1 MQKYLINLKV
11 LKNNL
16 LYCLVIALT
25 IISTIN
31 INCAS
36 EVNDQQLAKELIGQD
51 VDLSLAHGWA
61 ENKSTIFT
69 TIYDESGAY
78 RGYRTTQIF
87 KDGVGEDIE
96 QDYKQDGAK
105 VCSIFEIDT
114 KDVDYEQDNYQAID
128 FVCMQEVGNQKS
140 TTIKGDKVTINK
152 GYGQVDG
159 YLVGVRVYNKTFS
172 DVKGAK
178 VVDNTLFIISD
189 DGGSAILKD
198 NQETTPA
205 KKPKLDK
212 QQLVLLVAGCGGILL
227 LIVLIILLFK
237 LFKRKIINKQTSE
250 LVVDPNSIRQ
260 QVSVNEQHE
269 TVEPTPPQVED
280 VKQQEVQPC
289 PQPPVVETS
298 GIQVMD
304 DGEQG
309 EFAN

>member
-1 MQKYLINLKV
+1 MSLKT
-11 LKNNL
+11 LKNNIF
-16 LYCLVIALT
+16 YCLVIALT

-36 EVNDQQLAKELIGQD
+36 EVNDQQLAKELIGQN

-61 ENKSTIFT
+61 DNKSTIFT

-87 KDGVGEDIE
+87 KDSVSEDIE
-96 QDYKQDGAK
+96 KDYKQDGAK

-140 TTIKGDKVTINK
+140 TTIKGNKLTINK

-159 YLVGVRVYNKTFS
+159 YLVGVRVYNKMFS
-172 DVKGAK
+172 DVKGAE
-178 VVDNTLFIISD
+178 VVDNTLFIVSD
-189 DGGSAILKD
+189 EGGSAILKD
-198 NQETTPA
+198 NQETITT
-205 KKPKLDK
+205 KKPKIDK
-212 QQLVLLVAGCGGILL
+212 QQVVLLVGGSAGILL
-227 LIVLIILLFK
+227 LMVLIILLFK
-237 LFKRKIINKQTSE
+237 LFKRKRNKKQTNA
-250 LVVDPNSIRQ
+250 LVVDPNSIKQ
-260 QVSVNEQHE
+260 QVPVDQQNETAQTIPSQAE
-269 TVEPTPPQVED
+269 
-280 VKQQEVQPC
+280 EVQKQELVQQYPPK
-289 PQPPVVETS
+289 PQFVETN

-304 DGEQG
+304 DGEEG

>member
-1 MQKYLINLKV
+1 MSLKT
-11 LKNNL
+11 LKNNIF
-16 LYCLVIALT
+16 YCLVIALT

-31 INCAS
+31 INRAS

-61 ENKSTIFT
+61 DNKSTIFT
-69 TIYDESGAY
+69 TIYDDSGAY
-78 RGYRTTQIF
+78 RGYRITQIF
-87 KDGVGEDIE
+87 KDGGSEDIE
-96 QDYKQDGAK
+96 KDYKQDGAK

-178 VVDNTLFIISD
+178 VVDNTLFITSD
-189 DGGSAILKD
+189 DGGSAVLKD
-198 NQETTPA
+198 NQETAPT

-212 QQLVLLVAGCGGILL
+212 QQLVLLVAGSGGLLL
-227 LIVLIILLFK
+227 LIGLIILLFK
-237 LFKRKIINKQTSE
+237 LFKRKGNNKQTNA
-250 LVVDPNSIRQ
+250 LVVDPNSIKQ
-260 QVSVNEQHE
+260 QVPINEENGTPQSVS
-269 TVEPTPPQVED
+269 PQVED
-280 VKQQEVQPC
+280 VQQQELVQQYP
-289 PQPPVVETS
+289 PQPQIVETN

>member
-1 MQKYLINLKV
+1 MSLKT
-11 LKNNL
+11 LKNNIF
-16 LYCLVIALT
+16 YCLVIALT

-31 INCAS
+31 INRAS

-61 ENKSTIFT
+61 DNKSTIFT
-69 TIYDESGAY
+69 TIYDQNGAY

-87 KDGVGEDIE
+87 KDGVSEDIE
-96 QDYKQDGAK
+96 KDYKQDGAK

-128 FVCMQEVGNQKS
+128 FVCMQQVGNQKS
-140 TTIKGDKVTINK
+140 TTIKDDKLTVNK
-152 GYGQVDG
+152 GYGQADG

-198 NQETTPA
+198 NQEITPT
-205 KKPKLDK
+205 KKTKLDK
-212 QQLVLLVAGCGGILL
+212 QQLVLLVGGTGGILL
-227 LIVLIILLFK
+227 LIGLISLLFK
-237 LFKRKIINKQTSE
+237 LFKRKRNNKQTNE
-250 LVVDPNSIRQ
+250 LVVDPDSIKQ
-260 QVSVNEQHE
+260 QTTIDEQNV
-269 TVEPTPPQVED
+269 TQQLVTPQVEED
-280 VKQQEVQPC
+280 KPQELVQQYS
-289 PQPPVVETS
+289 QPPQIIETN

>member
-1 MQKYLINLKV
+1 MSLKT
-11 LKNNL
+11 LKNNIF
-16 LYCLVIALT
+16 YYLVIALT

-36 EVNDQQLAKELIGQD
+36 EVNDQQLAKELIGQN

-61 ENKSTIFT
+61 DNKSTIFT
-69 TIYDESGAY
+69 TIYDQSGAY

-87 KDGVGEDIE
+87 KDGVSEDIE
-96 QDYKQDGAK
+96 KDYKQDGAK

-114 KDVDYEQDNYQAID
+114 KDVDYEQDNYKAID

-140 TTIKGDKVTINK
+140 TTINGDKLTINK

-172 DVKGAK
+172 DVKGAE

-198 NQETTPA
+198 NQETTTT

-212 QQLVLLVAGCGGILL
+212 QQLVVLVGGSAGILL

-237 LFKRKIINKQTSE
+237 LFKRKRNNKQTNT
-250 LVVDPNSIRQ
+250 LVVDPNSIKEQATVNQ
-260 QVSVNEQHE
+260 QNE
-269 TVEPTPPQVED
+269 TAPTITSQVE
-280 VKQQEVQPC
+280 EVQK
-289 PQPPVVETS
+289 QELVQQYPPKSQFVETN